1 MNTTYLKQL
10 ASKLWNSIAQYLIKI
25 ISFLFSNSPFK
36 DLTAEIG
43 ALKQTVRQFAT
54 EAINELTAVSEHDE
68 ALQQKSKPFATRCA
82 DETADLNQLKTV
94 NQEYNKRNIF
104 WRWYYST
111 VIKEQREH
119 YGRAILVSLTLS
131 LNNQDRQKACQD
143 FISLCQEHVLELVKD
158 RHPLQQLYT
167 SINNTLAQLTNQQ
180 NQSQTPRVTPG
191 TIDLTTDPTT
201 NPIADPAAQRV
212 EQLRQRLSNDNTLTL
227 MAIVKE
233 YEAILR
239 TYPDINNNELKKL
252 QRIIQLKVHPDRNF
266 LCQDEA
272 NAAFQY
278 FNSVTDQFNARQES
292 PVTVYMAERTR
303 REAELIREMEEEIAQ
318 HLALSE
324 QYKRESKQAQVEIA
338 KQNATLKQMDAQI
351 AQQNEQ
357 IAQRNEQIAQRRA
370 QMDQLEAE
378 NRQLRQ
384 NLLLQQQASKAKSQ
398 KNKQENNNTADTDE
412 PENDSSWSHYFNYF
426 KP

>member
-10 ASKLWNSIAQYLIKI
+10 ASKLWNSIAYYLLKI

-68 ALQQKSKPFATRCA
+68 ALQQQSKPFATRCA
-82 DETADLNQLKTV
+82 DETADLNQLKTA
-94 NQEYNKRNIF
+94 NQEHNNLNIF
-104 WRWYYST
+104 WRIFYYFN
-111 VIKEQREH
+111 IKELREH
-119 YGRAILVSLTLS
+119 YSRAILASLTLS

-143 FISLCQEHVLELVKD
+143 FISLCQEHVLELAKPS
-158 RHPLQQLYT
+158 HPLQQLYT

-180 NQSQTPRVTPG
+180 NQSQTPLVTPG

-252 QRIIQLKVHPDRNF
+252 QRMIQLKVHPDRNF
-266 LCQDEA
+266 LGQDEA

-324 QYKRESKQAQVEIA
+324 QYKRESKQTQVEIA

-384 NLLLQQQASKAKSQ
+384 NLLQQQAFKAKSQ
-398 KNKQENNNTADTDE
+398 KNKKENNNTADTDE
-412 PENDSSWSHYFNYF
+412 PENDSSWPDYFNYF